1 MCHLSVPMLNAF
13 HDSPFLTPCLF
24 FPFCFVPFSGSRP
37 TIVVYIYIYLYYGP
51 PLSICCSCVSA
62 YHLLTPF
69 FPLPPSLPACL
80 PPSPFLFLMQPQHSQ
95 RTRLSQRPCH
105 CFSVLVCHFS
115 VPIVKAQFCTESLI
129 FDGIFQSFYLCHHF
143 VN

>member
-37 TIVVYIYIYLYYGP
+37 TIVVYIYNGP

-80 PPSPFLFLMQPQHSQ
+80 PPSPFLFFFCECNPSTLKEPGSHSGPVIASVYWYAILVFLLS
-95 RTRLSQRPCH
+95 RLN
-105 CFSVLVCHFS
+105 FAL
-115 VPIVKAQFCTESLI
+115 KSLI
-129 FDGIFQSFYLCHHF
+129 FDCIFQSFYLCHHF